1 MLKKIW
7 ATAKTFIG
15 LFADR
20 SEYGQSADRKVHKY
34 DNHGVRNSRSERGFS
49 NYEYLAVSVIEQIAS
64 ERSNIF
70 RVWYPVALVCDSN
83 DVHASKDRPDSQQLK
98 HDPHVC

>member
-7 ATAKTFIG
+7 ATAKTFLG
-15 LFADR
+15 FFADR

-64 ERSNIF
+64 DRSNIF
-70 RVWYPVALVCDSN
+70 EYGIRLPLCVIPMMSTHRKIGLIHSN
-83 DVHASKDRPDSQQLK
+83 
-98 HDPHVC
+98 